1 MPEPS
6 MSLMY
11 LACAFGSSAICVL
24 LAFKTAGTDPL
35 RATYVA
41 LAVLTATLGVLKLLP
56 ATLSN
61 SASLLVACF
70 TAIVTFWGMRTLIRA
85 ARQRESRG
93 T

>member
-1 MPEPS
+1 

-11 LACAFGSSAICVL
+11 LACAFGSSAVFVL
-24 LAFKTAGTDPL
+24 LAFKTKGTDPL

-41 LAVLTATLGVLKLLP
+41 LAVLTATLGVLRLLP
-56 ATLSN
+56 ATLPD
-61 SASLLVACF
+61 SASLLVAGF
-70 TAIVTFWGMRTLIRA
+70 TALVTFWGMRTLVRA